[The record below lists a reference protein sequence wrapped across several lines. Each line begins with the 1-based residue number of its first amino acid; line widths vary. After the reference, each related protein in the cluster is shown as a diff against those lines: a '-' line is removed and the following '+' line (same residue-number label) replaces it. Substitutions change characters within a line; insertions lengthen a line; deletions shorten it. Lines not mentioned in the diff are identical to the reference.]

1 MNRLYTVTIIIY
13 YIYICIW
20 LLFDWILD
28 TPYLSPPK
36 LGAAARNFDTLESST
51 KLCMWKLQM
60 IAIYSIHNEWIR
72 GCCFADCN
80 RLLISTHPIL
90 PGCGLWLKFL
100 EPNDWRTILYI
111 RCFLTMPPSKRGN
124 LLAPSRARASF
135 RTGRSWFS
143 SSWFR
148 GRLISLLKHIWW
160 MSLWTRII
168 WKLWGCIGR
177 GCILIQS
184 SVNIYAKRIIANS
197 SVVEASH
204 QRVSDRDATTVW
216 AWDLR
221 DGLACLGIPQPCET
235 CRS

>member
-36 LGAAARNFDTLESST
+36 LGATARNFDTLESST

-72 GCCFADCN
+72 GCCFVDCN

-160 MSLWTRII
+160 MSHGLE
-168 WKLWGCIGR
+168 
-177 GCILIQS
+177 S
-184 SVNIYAKRIIANS
+184 SENCEDVL
-197 SVVEASH
+197 VEAVSWYSH
-204 QRVSDRDATTVW
+204 QSTYM
-216 AWDLR
+216 LS
-221 DGLACLGIPQPCET
+221 E
-235 CRS
+235 